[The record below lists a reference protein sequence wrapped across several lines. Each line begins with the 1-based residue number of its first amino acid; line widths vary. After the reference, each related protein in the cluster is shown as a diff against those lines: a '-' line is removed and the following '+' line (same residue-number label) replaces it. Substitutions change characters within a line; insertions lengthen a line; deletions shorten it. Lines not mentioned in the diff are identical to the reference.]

1 MAGNRQTGS
10 HILKAVT
17 QTSQKAEIR
26 WEHIQLWR
34 ITKPMRSIKPFLL
47 RRRFLSSVI
56 VALLVTVVQT
66 GHAQTLWT
74 GPNINFTEAGNSD
87 VILAGKVALSR
98 GSSQWLYNTA
108 AGETS
113 AGTLSPTDTLWALGP
128 TNNYLTLTYQTMD
141 SLRNGDL
148 GSVIVGQQMVLQLV
162 NEQIYI
168 PIQFSQWGEHG
179 AGGFSYTRATVSS
192 APPPPPTPTVT
203 LTNPVA
209 GASFSAPAS
218 VSLGASASVSSGTV
232 TNVSFFGNG
241 ALLGS
246 AGTSPFTATSSPL
259 AAGSYALT
267 AVATAAGVSATS
279 AVVNITVV
287 APPPTPTVSITNPA
301 PGATFS
307 APASVSLGASASV
320 SSGTVTNVSFFGNGT
335 LLGSAKASPFTVTS
349 SPLAAGPYVLTA
361 IATAAGVSATSAV
374 VNITVVASTPTPSV
388 TITNPVAGAIF
399 AAPAN
404 VKLGASASVSS
415 GSVTNV
421 AFFGNGTLLGSVQAA
436 PFNVTSSALAAGSY
450 SLTAIA
456 TAAGISATSTP
467 VSISVV
473 APVTVTNSAPQVSN
487 GIFAFSYSANIG
499 LTYVVQDSSDLVNWL
514 SLSTNIAATTTL
526 QATDTFSSGSPRFYR
541 VFRRPNP

>member
-1 MAGNRQTGS
+1 MRLVKNLLCWSRYLRG
-10 HILKAVT
+10 AV
-17 QTSQKAEIR
+17 
-26 WEHIQLWR
+26 
-34 ITKPMRSIKPFLL
+34 F
-47 RRRFLSSVI
+47 
-56 VALLVTVVQT
+56 ALTATVVPAT
-66 GHAQTLWT
+66 HAQTLWT
-74 GPNINFTEAGNSD
+74 GPDTNFTQVGGNAD
-87 VILAGKVALSR
+87 VVLAGKVVLTR
-98 GSSQWLYNTA
+98 GSNKQLYNTA
-108 AGETS
+108 AGETFATS
-113 AGTLSPTDTLWALGP
+113 SSPLDTLWAFGSI
-128 TNNYLTLTYQTMD
+128 NNAANLTYQTMD

-148 GSVIVGQQMVLQLV
+148 SGVLVGQPMVLQLV

-168 PIQFSQWGEHG
+168 SIEFSEWGMSSG
-179 AGGFSYTRATVSS
+179 GGFAYTRSTPGS
-192 APPPPPTPTVT
+192 APPPPPTPTVS

-209 GASFSAPAS
+209 GASFTAPAS

-246 AGTSPFTATSSPL
+246 AKTSPFTVTSSPL

-279 AVVNITVV
+279 AVVSITVV
-287 APPPTPTVSITNPA
+287 APQPTPTVSLTNPVA
-301 PGATFS
+301 GASFT

-335 LLGSAKASPFTVTS
+335 LLGSAKTSPFTVTS
-349 SPLAAGPYVLTA
+349 SPLAAGPYALTA

-374 VNITVVASTPTPSV
+374 VNITVGASTPTPTV
-388 TITNPVAGAIF
+388 TLTNPVAGAVF

-404 VKLGASASVSS
+404 VKLGATASVSS

-421 AFFGNGTLLGSVQAA
+421 AFFGNGAIIGSVQTA
-436 PFNVTSSALAAGSY
+436 PFNVTSSALTAGAY
-450 SLTAIA
+450 SLTAVA

-473 APVTVTNSAPQVSN
+473 APVTVTNSAPQVSS

-514 SLSTNIAATTTL
+514 SLSTNIAATTTI

-541 VFRRPNP
+541 VLRRPNP